1 MKKSKVL
8 KTFFLLVAAFLM
20 QGKAD
25 AQIIEVGATGGL
37 SYYVGDINPKK
48 HFSQNEL
55 GFGAVVRYYQNFRWA
70 FRFQYSN
77 MNLTSSD
84 AMSAFRPER
93 DLSFNSTINDFAL
106 MAEFNFFDYWTGS
119 NRNYITPYIFAGLS
133 YFTCNTSLPKGLEL
147 DSEGNVEQSFDSNGN
162 VLFAEEYENMP
173 KGSNFSVPFGIGVKY
188 SVFKRI
194 GMSLEWRIH
203 KTFTDE
209 IDKVVDNYS
218 YEIVTNPSL
227 GTEEQKYHKEPM
239 GYKCDWF
246 SMLGLSITY
255 RFNLPKKDAC
265 YSGAMNIRY

>member
-77 MNLTSSD
+77 INLASSD
-84 AMSAFRPER
+84 AVSAYQQGRG
-93 DLSFNSTINDFAL
+93 LSFNSNINDFAL
-106 MAEFNFFDYWTGS
+106 MAEFNYFDYWTGS
-119 NRNYITPYIFAGLS
+119 NRNYFTPYIFAGVS
-133 YFTCNTSLPKGLEL
+133 FFTCNTSLPEEIRY
-147 DSEGNVEQSFDSNGN
+147 DSDGNIVRAFDSNAN
-162 VLFAEEYENMP
+162 ILSAEEYRNIP

-188 SVFKRI
+188 SLFKRI

-209 IDKVVDNYS
+209 IDNVVDNY
-218 YEIVTNPSL
+218 YK
-227 GTEEQKYHKEPM
+227 EESIYHKEPI
-239 GYKCDWF
+239 GYKSDWF

-255 RFNLPKKDAC
+255 RFNLPRKDAC
-265 YSGAMNIRY
+265 YSGAMNTRY

>member
-8 KTFFLLVAAFLM
+8 KTFFLLVAALLM
-20 QGKAD
+20 QSKAD

-37 SYYVGDINPKK
+37 SYYIGDINPKK
-48 HFSQNEL
+48 HFSQNEF

-93 DLSFNSTINDFAL
+93 NLSFNSNINDFAL
-106 MAEFNFFDYWTGS
+106 LAEFNFFDYWTGS
-119 NRNYITPYIFAGLS
+119 NRNYVTPYIFAGLS
-133 YFTCNTSLPKGLEL
+133 YFTLPDDKKF
-147 DSEGNVEQSFDSNGN
+147 DSDGNEVQAFDSNGN
-162 VLFAEEYENMP
+162 ALSAEDYDEL
-173 KGSNFSVPFGIGVKY
+173 KGRKFSVPFGIGVKY

-209 IDKVVDNYS
+209 IDKVVDNY
-218 YEIVTNPSL
+218 YK
-227 GTEEQKYHKEPM
+227 EESKDKEEYYKEPM
-239 GYKCDWF
+239 GYKSDWF

-255 RFNLPKKDAC
+255 RFNLPRKDAC
-265 YSGAMNIRY
+265 YSGAMNTRY